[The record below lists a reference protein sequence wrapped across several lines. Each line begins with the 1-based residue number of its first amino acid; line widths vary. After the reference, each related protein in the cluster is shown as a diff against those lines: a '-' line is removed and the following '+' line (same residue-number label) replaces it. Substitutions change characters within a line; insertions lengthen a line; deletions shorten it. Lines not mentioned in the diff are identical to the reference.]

1 MKLSITKA
9 ATDFK
14 ISRQTIHNYIKN
26 NRLNQNEDKTIDLA
40 EMVRVFGKE
49 ENIVN
54 IYLQHEIAALQQQLD
69 EYKQREKWM
78 MQRIEQLHK
87 KLDD

>member
-9 ATDFK
+9 ATDFR

-78 MQRIEQLHK
+78 MQQIEQLHK

>member
-9 ATDFK
+9 ATDFRV
-14 ISRQTIHNYIKN
+14 SRQTIHNYIKN
-26 NRLNQNEDKTIDLA
+26 NKLNQNEDKTIDLT
-40 EMVRVFGKE
+40 EMIRVFGKE

-78 MQRIEQLHK
+78 MQQIEQLHK
-87 KLDD
+87 KLAD